1 MPPAS
6 GRPDYVRG
14 APSRL
19 NVTSVKKNF
28 GVALAKEAVSIEVE
42 GLKELRAAL
51 SSVDKGL
58 TKELRLV
65 NKSAAD
71 TVRDTAKTMAPKV
84 SGRLI
89 RSITSK
95 SGQREASIKAGSPG
109 RVPYA
114 GPIIFGHRPRAQGG
128 YTEPNNFLIRALG
141 YDYDYIKKLYEK
153 NINKLA
159 EKHL

>member
-42 GLKELRAAL
+42 GLKELVRAL
-51 SSVDKGL
+51 HRVDKNIG
-58 TKELRLV
+58 KELRAV
-65 NKSAAD
+65 NKSAAE
-71 TVRDTAKTMAPKV
+71 TVAETARGLVPVV
-84 SGRLI
+84 SGAMR
-89 RSITSK
+89 RSIVAKSSRTS
-95 SGQREASIKAGSPG
+95 ASVKVGSPV

-114 GPIIFGHRPRAQGG
+114 APVIWGHRPRPQGG
-128 YTEPNNFLIRALG
+128 WTAPNNFLIRALG
-141 YDYDYIKKLYEK
+141 YDYDYIKKLYDRRL
-153 NINKLA
+153 NKLA